1 MRTARSRSET
11 EIYHVMARGNGKQ
24 EIFID
29 ALDHQYF
36 LKLLRERKADHGSA
50 LYAYCL
56 MGNHYHLLIKE
67 SRLSEFCKRLNQTYA
82 HYFNAKHETVGH
94 VFQGRYKSFPVED
107 VEYLLCVLRYI
118 HNNPV
123 KARMVERPGEYHWSS
138 CKDYLNGKGL
148 ADTAYILKRFDENP
162 ERALAYFRTFMA
174 EDDGFDYETNR
185 AQDLFLAWR
194 EMEQKRSV
202 LSEGGRLTDA
212 DLKRLSEALHRQ
224 GMFSEREIIRL
235 LGISKAKYYRKI
247 AGGP

>member
-11 EIYHVMARGNGKQ
+11 DIYHVMARGNGKQ

-29 ALDHQYF
+29 RLDHQYF

-67 SRLSEFCKRLNQTYA
+67 SRLSEFCKHLNQTYA

-94 VFQGRYKSFPVED
+94 VFQGRYKSYPVED
-107 VEYLLCVLRYI
+107 VDYLLCVLRYI

-123 KARMVERPGEYHWSS
+123 KAKMVERPGAYPWSS
-138 CKDYLNGKGL
+138 HRDYLQGRGL
-148 ADTAYILKRFDENP
+148 ADTGPILQRFDEDP
-162 ERALAYFRTFMA
+162 DRALEGFKTFMA
-174 EDDGFDYETNR
+174 ERDGFDYETNR

-194 EMEQKRSV
+194 EMEQEKSV
-202 LSEGGRLTDA
+202 LSETGRLSDA
-212 DLKRLSEALHRQ
+212 DLKRFSQALHHQ
-224 GMFSEREIIRL
+224 GRFSEKDIIRL